1 MGFGNLLGG
10 YGHSTLWNSYLPPV
24 FSRGPDRGL
33 GGRHP
38 GAHRLEM
45 ALRGHPSAPA
55 RVDAR
60 NRFPALSMGRLQR
73 IDDDVSSR
81 PGIFV
86 TSATGRNLERLEAN
100 YIRVWRLAL
109 HRRIRATVCAS
120 VFTGMV

>member
-1 MGFGNLLGG
+1 MGLRNLLGG

-33 GGRHP
+33 GGRYP

-45 ALRGHPSAPA
+45 ALGGHPSAPA

-60 NRFPALSMGRLQR
+60 NRFSTLSMGRLQR

-81 PGIFV
+81 AGIFLA
-86 TSATGRNLERLEAN
+86 SAAGRNLERLEAN
-100 YIRVWRLAL
+100 YFRVCRLAL
-109 HRRIRATVCAS
+109 HWRIRAFVCAS